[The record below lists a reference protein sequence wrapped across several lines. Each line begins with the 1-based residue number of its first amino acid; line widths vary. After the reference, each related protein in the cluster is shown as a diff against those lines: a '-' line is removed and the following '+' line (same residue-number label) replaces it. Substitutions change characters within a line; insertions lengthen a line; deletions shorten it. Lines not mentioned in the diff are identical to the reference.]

1 MHISIPLMYITSLPM
16 HISIPP
22 MYITSPPMH
31 ISIPLMYITSPPMH
45 ITIPLMYITTPPMSC
60 IVTRDCAKNCVKRTN
75 TSQNCVRIEMY
86 FNYIIWEKLNSFVA
100 NHSII
105 SFVFSLIVCFRREKS
120 LYSVTV
126 KILLSFQQAISD
138 CIVQSHTF
146 TLKKP
151 RYVRHLYFIKK
162 QGEGLLNSACF
173 SQLFDG

>member
-1 MHISIPLMYITSLPM
+1 
-16 HISIPP
+16 
-22 MYITSPPMH
+22 MH

-45 ITIPLMYITTPPMSC
+45 ITIPLMYITTPAMSC

-75 TSQNCVRIEMY
+75 TSQNCVRIERY

-100 NHSII
+100 IDSII
-105 SFVFSLIVCFRREKS
+105 SFVFSFIVCFRWEKS
-120 LYSVTV
+120 LYNVTV

-162 QGEGLLNSACF
+162 QDEGLLNSARF